1 MICDL
6 SDSSVGGDFSV
17 VDDGVG
23 ENEKKGFPAGGSGA
37 ISPVLWVWVVK
48 FSIPVWP
55 ENMEDEEQEMGEGGS
70 RLACCFSGVVVW
82 LAVERKER
90 GGRWCDGDPVVCC
103 PAVEKE
109 RVKAEGFAG
118 SYGGMMV
125 FWSFSVGSFPAVD
138 DEGGEP
144 CQLAVI
150 SYLLSCGLIVPI
162 FIAPGTSYTSLNLRH
177 NNNDASVPINV
188 SYSPVKTTWKGK
200 EAVSSGQVPMEARK
214 KWLKM
219 MGVKGGGTPVPND
232 DFM

>member
-55 ENMEDEEQEMGEGGS
+55 ENMEDEEQEMVGGGC
-70 RLACCFSGVVVW
+70 CCFVGATPSP
-82 LAVERKER
+82 AVERTER

-138 DEGGEP
+138 DEGGEVG
-144 CQLAVI
+144 CWATERRNEEEGV
-150 SYLLSCGLIVPI
+150 VVVVR
-162 FIAPGTSYTSLNLRH
+162 F
-177 NNNDASVPINV
+177 
-188 SYSPVKTTWKGK
+188 SPV
-200 EAVSSGQVPMEARK
+200 
-214 KWLKM
+214 
-219 MGVKGGGTPVPND
+219 GGGFGHRTVRGREEGGEGLP
-232 DFM
+232 